1 MAEGCP
7 LRKYLF
13 MEIFQAVF
21 QIPVKNTTIECITGA
36 VYINRPFLRVSEM
49 LYTGLPEIKATAL
62 CTK

>member
-1 MAEGCP
+1 
-7 LRKYLF
+7 

-36 VYINRPFLRVSEM
+36 VNINRPFLRVSGM